1 MRRFVRQCALFS
13 TLCLALLLTIEIPV
27 QINYSNRTHWQD
39 DWAEMASSYR
49 DVLLIGNSRA
59 WTGFDAPNLSDCTAK
74 NCYTVALDGWNAQFL
89 IEKCKYHLKNQQPP
103 THIVVQLDPSMTFE
117 RLGWHGKNKL
127 LKHLFLDRLNTFS
140 FSSTLEGHRNLDFFL
155 PGFRYFGNHKA
166 YFRDISISVE
176 KPDRKNA
183 YDSLRLGFNPY
194 FAKKGPLSP
203 SPKHTIWNE
212 TQTNRMFKRIDALT
226 SLFPNAQVLFIY
238 PPTSEALHQL
248 SPIEPFKL
256 YAKSQKRP
264 FLDMSNQFED
274 SKMYDHT
281 HCSNLVTDIIADS
294 LCLWINTNSEALQ

>member
-59 WTGFDAPNLSDCTAK
+59 WTGFDAPNLSDCNGLKIATPRSTRWMECTIFNRKSAS
-74 NCYTVALDGWNAQFL
+74 T
-89 IEKCKYHLKNQQPP
+89 ILKNQQPP

-127 LKHLFLDRLNTFS
+127 LKHLFLDRLNIFS

-166 YFRDISISVE
+166 YFREYLNFSGKTRPQKCI
-176 KPDRKNA
+176 R
-183 YDSLRLGFNPY
+183 
-194 FAKKGPLSP
+194 
-203 SPKHTIWNE
+203 
-212 TQTNRMFKRIDALT
+212 
-226 SLFPNAQVLFIY
+226 FP
-238 PPTSEALHQL
+238 
-248 SPIEPFKL
+248 
-256 YAKSQKRP
+256 
-264 FLDMSNQFED
+264 
-274 SKMYDHT
+274 
-281 HCSNLVTDIIADS
+281 
-294 LCLWINTNSEALQ
+294 